1 MADTIQKQVIQESD
15 YSKYLEDLKNYYTLK
30 NKFTSYKQTF
40 KNKLI
45 NSNDS
50 LEIKKKLFSK
60 KQFKCV
66 NCGKIGGTI
75 FFENNKILR
84 ATCGNTTNPCNLNL
98 EIVKMNPILINEEL
112 THTNIS
118 LINKKKEI
126 ILTKLDFLF
135 NYIPED
141 KAVELFEKLKSELE
155 TFQENFNQLFT
166 LYNSI
171 TNNTE
176 NQILLDEKIYEH
188 NSLVSDYKQFIKLY
202 KDTDETAYLK
212 DAIFLYTSKLKQLD
226 ELILTLKY
234 KYNKLEIDED
244 DKFLFQYKY
253 TLKDLE
259 LIKKPQ

>member
-1 MADTIQKQVIQESD
+1 MADTIKKQVIQESD

-30 NKFTSYKQTF
+30 NKFISYKQTF

-45 NSNDS
+45 NSTDS
-50 LEIKKKLFSK
+50 LEIKRKLFSK
-60 KQFKCV
+60 KLFKCV

-75 FFENNKILR
+75 FYENNKILR

-98 EIVKMNPILINEEL
+98 EIIKMNPILINEEL
-112 THTNIS
+112 TDTNIS

-135 NYIPED
+135 NYIQED

-155 TFQENFNQLFT
+155 TFQEKFNQLFT

-176 NQILLDEKIYEH
+176 TQILIDEKINEH
-188 NSLVSDYKQFIKLY
+188 NSIVSDYKQFIKLY

-212 DAIFLYTSKLKQLD
+212 DAVFLYTSKLKQLD

-234 KYNKLEIDED
+234 KYNKLEFDED